1 MRLAIDAITQA
12 EGAAPA
18 AVSTPASPAPAPNR
32 SQKPATT
39 PAAPVTATVPQPP
52 QQQEQPANAPAP
64 ENVTPAEDQTPDGQN
79 GQDGQNVSSAAP
91 PAEKNRNTAKA
102 EAKLEKALAYL
113 ATLNTTATAKPDKWV
128 VNASILASLTGCYRP
143 AINTF
148 IEARK
153 QRIDELN
160 ATHGLGPGHNR
171 ATARTQ
177 PNAIPELVKRFKEEV
192 LGQPF

>member
-1 MRLAIDAITQA
+1 MQMTAATA
-12 EGAAPA
+12 AVAPPPAPA
-18 AVSTPASPAPAPNR
+18 PAPAPAPNR

-39 PAAPVTATVPQPP
+39 PAAPVTATVLPTAQQPTP
-52 QQQEQPANAPAP
+52 PEQPVNAPAP
-64 ENVTPAEDQTPDGQN
+64 ENVTPVVDQTPDGKN
-79 GQDGQNVSSAAP
+79 GQDVNTSAA

-153 QRIDELN
+153 QKIDELN
-160 ATHGLGPGHNR
+160 AAHGLGPGHNR
-171 ATARTQ
+171 AKAKTHPT
-177 PNAIPELVKRFKEEV
+177 AIPELVKRFKEEV